1 LLEGL
6 TVDGDRM
13 AANLAASPT
22 GDMGPPA
29 GVDELIDRAL
39 AAHEGGR
46 TS

>member
-1 LLEGL
+1 
-6 TVDGDRM
+6 
-13 AANLAASPT
+13 
-22 GDMGPPA
+22 MGPPA